1 MRPTP
6 EQIDEIIT
14 AAGLTKETAAKAL
27 GVAPRTVQEWLCGEH
42 KPNLKHTAGL
52 LGLKS
57 RLARV
62 KRWVYRFVGK
72 GRVERRM
79 VARESVQESVQVWA
93 LRADVRLWKMRV
105 DEAAHI
111 VESLLS
117 RMALLR
123 RQLENSQAECHDE
136 RCKRLALGDELDKV
150 KGDVPTEWTGYVG

>member
-6 EQIDEIIT
+6 EQIGEIIT

-79 VARESVQESVQVWA
+79 VARESVQVRA

-111 VESLLS
+111 VESLEAENDRLKDD
-117 RMALLR
+117 MALLR

-136 RCKRLALGDELDKV
+136 RCKRLALGGELDKV
-150 KGDVPTEWTGYVG
+150 KREGSND